1 MRECFSVT
9 SWPHHTTNRHWTEPG
24 TLVEFVQ
31 GALAGPEACSTWF
44 LPRIVGIST
53 AVEWTMGA
61 RMVPAVEA
69 LERGLVRELVPT
81 ETVLAGAIE
90 VAREM
95 VARTAPVS
103 VALTRA
109 LMWRM
114 LGAAGPEDA
123 HAAESVGFFTRG
135 ASADVREGVEAFL
148 AKREP
153 NFPDRIADGL
163 RKLFG

>member
-1 MRECFSVT
+1 
-9 SWPHHTTNRHWTEPG
+9 
-24 TLVEFVQ
+24 
-31 GALAGPEACSTWF
+31 
-44 LPRIVGIST
+44 
-53 AVEWTMGA
+53 MGA

-81 ETVLAGAIE
+81 ETVLARAIE
-90 VAREM
+90 VVREM

-163 RKLFG
+163 PKLFG